1 MAVTQLLPAPVGLT
15 NELVLEFFLVFS
27 RFEYAMKAAGW
38 TRPDRTA
45 AEPDWQRLIREIQTE
60 NHAVAAPIVEAGQ
73 YLLLAPPKQQV
84 RRPDGG
90 IGWSEVECNHIPE
103 QVACLLRSVK
113 RVRNNLFHGGKF
125 ERLTELS
132 DRRTN
137 LVVGSLRVLECL
149 LEQPACSAI
158 REKYFEYADSP
169 D

>member
-1 MAVTQLLPAPVGLT
+1 MAVTQLLPAPVGLS
-15 NELVLEFFLVFS
+15 NELLLEFFLVFS

-38 TRPDRTA
+38 TSPDRTA
-45 AEPDWQRLIREIQTE
+45 AEPDWQRLIREIQAE
-60 NHAVAAPIVEAGQ
+60 NHAVTAPMVEVGQ
-73 YLLLAPPKQQV
+73 YLLRAPPKQQV
-84 RRPDGG
+84 RRTDGG
-90 IGWSEVECNHIPE
+90 IGWSKVECNYTRE

-132 DRRTN
+132 DRNRD
-137 LVVGSLRVLECL
+137 LVLGSLRVLECL
-149 LEQPACSAI
+149 LEQPACNAI